1 MFRWLS
7 ILRQLLLGRNP
18 KRSPWRSPGVGNST
32 PSGEFAEELT
42 PSREDDFIYELPFPT
57 GARFQVLQGYGG
69 SYSHTGK
76 SYYSIDFRMPE
87 YTPICASRGGV
98 VYRVVDHFSE
108 GGTHPSL
115 KPKWNAIY
123 VLHVDDTISS
133 YGHLIKNGARV
144 RPGQIVRVGQTIGFS
159 GNTGWSGC
167 PHLHFHVADVAYQ
180 KRIPTVFNTA
190 EHGNSILEAGKSY
203 TRPMTPDCKSTRAIA
218 GAEFQNQRLE
228 LDRDPFVF
236 SPELLAIRDELVG
249 NLSAAGF
256 EICSDYS
263 SVDVLHDVH
272 GLEVCGIRTP
282 DQAIQITRQLLRL
295 FPGWTPGWLHPPET
309 SSQQGWIATIQRDR
323 DLVMEYWD
331 TD

>member
-7 ILRQLLLGRNP
+7 KLRRVLFG
-18 KRSPWRSPGVGNST
+18 GNQSRA
-32 PSGEFAEELT
+32 SASKHALVREGEFV
-42 PSREDDFIYELPFPT
+42 YELPFPT
-57 GARFQVLQGYGG
+57 GARFLVSQGYGG

-76 SYYSIDFRMPE
+76 SYFSLDFWMPE
-87 YTPICASRGGV
+87 HTPICAARGGV

-115 KPKWNAIY
+115 KPKCNAIY
-123 VLHVDDTISS
+123 VLHVDDTIAS
-133 YGHLIKNGARV
+133 YAHLIQNGARV
-144 RPGQIVRVGQTIGFS
+144 RPGQIVHVGQTIGFS

-167 PHLHFHVADVAYQ
+167 PHLHFHVADAAYQ
-180 KRIPTVFNTA
+180 KQIPTLFNTT
-190 EHGNSILEAGKSY
+190 EHGPIILEADMWY
-203 TRPMTPDCKSTRAIA
+203 TRPVTSDFNPTQITTGVEC
-218 GAEFQNQRLE
+218 QNGSVE

-249 NLSAAGF
+249 NLATAGF

-272 GLEVCGIRTP
+272 GLEVCGIRNP
-282 DQAIQITRQLLRL
+282 DQAIQITRQLIRL
-295 FPGWTPGWLHPPET
+295 FPGWTPGWLHAPEPT
-309 SSQQGWIATIQRDR
+309 SQQGWIAKIQRDR